1 MKQFA
6 ICWIPCHGF
15 IRQLINHISATGCS
29 NALFGADAMQDVRLK
44 KVMIRGFRSIKD
56 CTIDLGSI
64 NVLIGPNGSG
74 KSNFISALFFLQN
87 ILDKNLQRAV
97 GIAGLPS
104 LLYGGMKKTKIIEM
118 EFFFDNN
125 SYGFQ
130 LVPNDSG
137 NLVFSSEYY
146 GWNDVH
152 TPVRRQVPYGFE
164 SEYEKGVPN
173 RIDPYVRPVLEARK
187 WRVYHFHDTT
197 ASSGMKQAGMLSD
210 SVFLHHDASNLAPFL
225 YMVKKSHSDS
235 YSDIVRAVRL
245 VAPYFEDFVLEPNAE
260 NNEIIL
266 LRWKQ
271 VGLDEVLGANQLSD
285 GTIRFICLAVLLLQP
300 PELQPS
306 AIILDEPELG
316 LHPYAISLFS
326 ELVHRVSADKQLIIS
341 TQSAEILDYFD
352 ADDIIVAELTSD
364 GSKYSRL
371 SSEKLRDWLDEYTLS
386 AVWKK
391 NVFGGQP

>member
-1 MKQFA
+1 M
-6 ICWIPCHGF
+6 H
-15 IRQLINHISATGCS
+15 
-29 NALFGADAMQDVRLK
+29 DVRLK
-44 KVMIRGFRSIKD
+44 KVTIRGYRSIEN
-56 CTIDLGSI
+56 CTVDLGSI
-64 NVLIGPNGSG
+64 NILIGPNGSG

-97 GIAGLPS
+97 GMAGLPS
-104 LLYGGMKKTKIIEM
+104 LLYGGMKTTKCIEM
-118 EFFFDNN
+118 EFFFGNN

-137 NLVFSSEYY
+137 SLVFGREYY
-146 GWNDVH
+146 GWEGNEGGEVKTD
-152 TPVRRQVPYGFE
+152 VRRQVPYGFE

-173 RIDPYVRPVLEARK
+173 NITLHVKPVLEERG

-210 SVFLHHDASNLAPFL
+210 DVSLHHDASNLAPFL
-225 YMVKKSHSDS
+225 YMLKKSHPDS
-235 YSDIVRAVRL
+235 YDDIVRAVRL
-245 VAPYFEDFVLEPNAE
+245 VAPFFDDFVLEPNAE
-260 NNEIIL
+260 NSEMIR
-266 LRWKQ
+266 LRWRQ
-271 VGLDEVLGANQLSD
+271 TGLDEVLGANQLSD

-316 LHPYAISLFS
+316 LHPYAISVFS

-341 TQSAEILDYFD
+341 TQSAELLDNFD
-352 ADDIIVAELTSD
+352 ADDIIVAEPISG
-364 GSKYSRL
+364 GSEYSRL
-371 SSEKLRDWLDEYTLS
+371 SSDKLKDWLDEYTLS

>member
-1 MKQFA
+1 
-6 ICWIPCHGF
+6 
-15 IRQLINHISATGCS
+15 
-29 NALFGADAMQDVRLK
+29 
-44 KVMIRGFRSIKD
+44 
-56 CTIDLGSI
+56 
-64 NVLIGPNGSG
+64 
-74 KSNFISALFFLQN
+74 
-87 ILDKNLQRAV
+87 
-97 GIAGLPS
+97 
-104 LLYGGMKKTKIIEM
+104 
-118 EFFFDNN
+118 
-125 SYGFQ
+125 
-130 LVPNDSG
+130 
-137 NLVFSSEYY
+137 
-146 GWNDVH
+146 
-152 TPVRRQVPYGFE
+152 
-164 SEYEKGVPN
+164 
-173 RIDPYVRPVLEARK
+173 
-187 WRVYHFHDTT
+187 
-197 ASSGMKQAGMLSD
+197 
-210 SVFLHHDASNLAPFL
+210 
-225 YMVKKSHSDS
+225 MVKKSHPDS

-271 VGLDEVLGANQLSD
+271 VGLDEVLGVNQLSD

-341 TQSAEILDYFD
+341 TQSAELLDYFD

>member
-1 MKQFA
+1 M
-6 ICWIPCHGF
+6 H
-15 IRQLINHISATGCS
+15 
-29 NALFGADAMQDVRLK
+29 DVRLK
-44 KVMIRGFRSIKD
+44 KVTIRGYRSIKN
-56 CTIDLGSI
+56 CTVDLGSI
-64 NVLIGPNGSG
+64 NILIGPNGSG

-87 ILDKNLQRAV
+87 ILDKNLQRSV
-97 GIAGLPS
+97 GMTGLPS
-104 LLYGGMKKTKIIEM
+104 LLYGGKTTKRIEM
-118 EFFFDNN
+118 EFFFDSN

-137 NLVFSSEYY
+137 SLVFSREYY
-146 GWNDVH
+146 GWNDVQSN
-152 TPVRRQVPYGFE
+152 VQREVPYGFE

-173 RIDPYVRPVLEARK
+173 GIDPYVRSVLEAKK

-210 SVFLHHDASNLAPFL
+210 NVSLHHDASNLAPFL
-225 YMVKKSHSDS
+225 YMIENSYTDS
-235 YSDIVRAVRL
+235 YDDIVRAIRM
-245 VAPYFEDFVLEPNAE
+245 VAPYFEDFVLVPNPE
-260 NNEIIL
+260 NNEIIR

-271 VGLDEVLGANQLSD
+271 TGLEEVLGANQLSD

-316 LHPYAISLFS
+316 LHPYAISVFS

-341 TQSAEILDYFD
+341 TQSAELLDNFD
-352 ADDIIVAELTSD
+352 ADDIIVAGLTSD
-364 GSKYSRL
+364 GSEYSRL
-371 SSEKLRDWLDEYTLS
+371 SSDKLKDWLDEYTLS

>member
-1 MKQFA
+1 M
-6 ICWIPCHGF
+6 H
-15 IRQLINHISATGCS
+15 
-29 NALFGADAMQDVRLK
+29 DVRLK
-44 KVMIRGFRSIKD
+44 KVTIRGYRSIKN
-56 CTIDLGSI
+56 CTVDLGSI
-64 NVLIGPNGSG
+64 NILIGPNGSG

-87 ILDKNLQRAV
+87 ILDKNLQRSV
-97 GIAGLPS
+97 GMTGLPS
-104 LLYGGMKKTKIIEM
+104 LLYGGKTTKRIEM
-118 EFFFDNN
+118 EFFFDSN

-137 NLVFSSEYY
+137 SLVFSREYY
-146 GWNDVH
+146 GWNDVQSN
-152 TPVRRQVPYGFE
+152 VQREVPYGFE

-173 RIDPYVRPVLEARK
+173 GIDPYVRSVLEAKK

-210 SVFLHHDASNLAPFL
+210 NVSLHHDASNLAPFL
-225 YMVKKSHSDS
+225 YMIENSYTDS
-235 YSDIVRAVRL
+235 YDDIVRAIRM
-245 VAPYFEDFVLEPNAE
+245 VAPYFEDFVLVPNPE
-260 NNEIIL
+260 NNEIIR

-271 VGLDEVLGANQLSD
+271 TGLEEVLGANQLSD
-285 GTIRFICLAVLLLQP
+285 GTIRFICLVVLLLQP

-316 LHPYAISLFS
+316 LHPYAISVFS

-341 TQSAEILDYFD
+341 TQSAELLDNFD
-352 ADDIIVAELTSD
+352 ADDIIVAGLTSD
-364 GSKYSRL
+364 GSEYSRL
-371 SSEKLRDWLDEYTLS
+371 SSDKLKDWLDEYTLS

>member
-1 MKQFA
+1 M
-6 ICWIPCHGF
+6 H
-15 IRQLINHISATGCS
+15 
-29 NALFGADAMQDVRLK
+29 DVRLK
-44 KVMIRGFRSIKD
+44 KVTIRGYRSIKN
-56 CTIDLGSI
+56 CTVDLGSI
-64 NVLIGPNGSG
+64 NILIGPNGSG

-87 ILDKNLQRAV
+87 ILDKNLQRSV
-97 GIAGLPS
+97 GMTGLPS
-104 LLYGGMKKTKIIEM
+104 LLYGGKTTKRIEM
-118 EFFFDNN
+118 EFFFDSN

-137 NLVFSSEYY
+137 SLVFSREYY
-146 GWNDVH
+146 GWNDVQSN
-152 TPVRRQVPYGFE
+152 VQREVPYGFE

-173 RIDPYVRPVLEARK
+173 GIDPYVRSVLEAKK

-210 SVFLHHDASNLAPFL
+210 NVSLHHDASNLAPFL
-225 YMVKKSHSDS
+225 YMIENSYTDS
-235 YSDIVRAVRL
+235 YDDIVRAIRM
-245 VAPYFEDFVLEPNAE
+245 VAPYFEDFVLVPNPE
-260 NNEIIL
+260 NNEIIR

-271 VGLDEVLGANQLSD
+271 TGLEEVLGANQLSD
-285 GTIRFICLAVLLLQP
+285 GTVRFMCLAVLLLQP

-316 LHPYAISLFS
+316 LHPYAISVFS

-341 TQSAEILDYFD
+341 TQSAELLDNFD
-352 ADDIIVAELTSD
+352 ADDIIVAGLTSD
-364 GSKYSRL
+364 GSEYSRL
-371 SSEKLRDWLDEYTLS
+371 SSDKLKDWLDEYTLS

>member
-1 MKQFA
+1 M
-6 ICWIPCHGF
+6 H
-15 IRQLINHISATGCS
+15 
-29 NALFGADAMQDVRLK
+29 DVRLK
-44 KVMIRGFRSIKD
+44 KVTIRGYRSIKD
-56 CTIDLGSI
+56 CTVDLGSI
-64 NVLIGPNGSG
+64 NILIGPNGSG

-97 GIAGLPS
+97 GMVGLPS
-104 LLYGGMKKTKIIEM
+104 LLYGGMKTTNSIEM
-118 EFFFDNN
+118 EFSFDSN

-137 NLVFSSEYY
+137 SLVFSREYY
-146 GWNDVH
+146 GWNDVQSN
-152 TPVRRQVPYGFE
+152 VQREVPYGFE

-173 RIDPYVRPVLEARK
+173 NITLHVRPVLEAKK

-197 ASSGMKQAGMLSD
+197 ASSGMKQAGLLSD
-210 SVFLHHDASNLAPFL
+210 NVSLHHDASNLAPFL
-225 YMVKKSHSDS
+225 YMLKKSHPDS
-235 YSDIVRAVRL
+235 YDDIVRAVRL

-260 NNEIIL
+260 NNELIR

-271 VGLDEVLGANQLSD
+271 TGLDEVLGTNQLSD

-316 LHPYAISLFS
+316 LHPYAISVFS

-341 TQSAEILDYFD
+341 TQSAELLDNFD
-352 ADDIIVAELTSD
+352 ADDIIVAGLTSD
-364 GSKYSRL
+364 GSEYSRL
-371 SSEKLRDWLDEYTLS
+371 SSDKLKDWLDEYTLS

>member
-1 MKQFA
+1 M
-6 ICWIPCHGF
+6 H
-15 IRQLINHISATGCS
+15 
-29 NALFGADAMQDVRLK
+29 DVRLK
-44 KVMIRGFRSIKD
+44 KVTIRGYRSIKN
-56 CTIDLGSI
+56 CTVDLGSI
-64 NVLIGPNGSG
+64 NILIGPNGSG

-97 GIAGLPS
+97 GMVGLPS
-104 LLYGGMKKTKIIEM
+104 LLYGGMKTTKSIGM
-118 EFFFDNN
+118 EFSFDNN

-137 NLVFSSEYY
+137 SLVFSREYY
-146 GWNDVH
+146 GWNDVQSN
-152 TPVRRQVPYGFE
+152 VQREVPYGFE
-164 SEYEKGVPN
+164 SEYEKGVTN
-173 RIDPYVRPVLEARK
+173 GIDPYVRPVLEAKK

-197 ASSGMKQAGMLSD
+197 ASSGMKQAGLLSD
-210 SVFLHHDASNLAPFL
+210 NVSLHHDASNLAPFL
-225 YMVKKSHSDS
+225 YMIENSYTDS
-235 YSDIVRAVRL
+235 YDDIVRAVRM

-260 NNEIIL
+260 NNELIR

-271 VGLDEVLGANQLSD
+271 TGLDEVLGTNQLSD

-316 LHPYAISLFS
+316 LHPYAISVLS
-326 ELVHRVSADKQLIIS
+326 ELVHRTSIDKQLIIS
-341 TQSAEILDYFD
+341 TQSTELLDNFD
-352 ADDIIVAELTSD
+352 ADDIIVAGLTSD
-364 GSKYSRL
+364 GSEYSRL